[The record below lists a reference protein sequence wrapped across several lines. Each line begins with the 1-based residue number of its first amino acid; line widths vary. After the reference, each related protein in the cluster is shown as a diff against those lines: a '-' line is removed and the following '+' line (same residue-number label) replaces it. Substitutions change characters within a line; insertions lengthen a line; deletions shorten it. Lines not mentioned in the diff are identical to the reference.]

1 MTGEDHTAFI
11 SFDEIERWRA
21 TGKVHGLLDVRE
33 RGEYALGQIP
43 GSCPLPRGLIEICLE
58 RMVPW
63 KDVPLV
69 LYSNAEHRSVLAA
82 RTCLRLG
89 YRDVR
94 VLAGGIQQW
103 SANGRSPAYGVNVIG
118 KTFGEKLSVTDEVQ
132 QLTPDEVAVLAEAG
146 NTLIFDA
153 RTASEYAKGHI
164 PGAYNVPGGQL
175 VPTVFDAGI
184 EQTDRSAPII
194 VHCAGRTRS
203 IVGAYLLRQAGF
215 ENVFALRNGTMAWV
229 MSGRELD
236 REPRPWTGPRADA
249 QGPARSAKFAHEFV
263 RGTHAYPISECEL
276 PAPGEFHRPCYLIDV
291 RMVDEFTAGHIPSA
305 LSCPAG
311 QLANAVDEQ
320 LAARDALLV
329 CYSGSETRAKIG
341 AGLLAR
347 IGYRRVA
354 WLTGG
359 LSAWGGPIETGGPNA
374 YLDDL
379 SFSRPGVQTID
390 GAELADVLRDG
401 TGTLLDV
408 RRSSEYALSHIPGS
422 VWIPRGDLERRIDAH
437 AAPGTRLIVASDREL
452 RSTLAARTL
461 LDLGHRNVSVLEG
474 GINGWICAGRPTEEG
489 LDGADVSLAE
499 AKEDA
504 ELVARRP
511 KLLERNRDDMVR
523 YLDWEERLGT
533 RKQANAESK
542 TGASAGP
549 GGDHGR
555 A

>member
-1 MTGEDHTAFI
+1 MTAEDHVVYI
-11 SFDEIERWRA
+11 SFDEIEHWRA
-21 TGKVHGLLDVRE
+21 TGKVHALLDVRE

-63 KDVPLV
+63 REVPLV

-82 RTCLRLG
+82 QTCLRLG

-94 VLAGGIQQW
+94 VLGGGIHQW

-118 KTFGEKLSVTDEVQ
+118 KTFGERLSVTDEVQ
-132 QLTPDEVAVLAEAG
+132 QLTPDEVAALSESG

-184 EQTDRSAPII
+184 ERADRSAPII

-215 ENVFALRNGTMAWV
+215 DNVFALRNGTMAWV

-236 REPRPWTGPRADA
+236 REPRPWIAPDTGAE
-249 QGPARSAKFAHEFV
+249 GSARSARFAHEFV
-263 RGTHAYPISECEL
+263 RGTHAYPIPESEL
-276 PAPGEFHRPCYLIDV
+276 PAAADSHQPCYLIDV
-291 RMVDEFTAGHIPSA
+291 RMVDEYTAGHIPGA

-320 LAARDALLV
+320 LAVRDALLV
-329 CYSGSETRAKIG
+329 CYSGTETRAKIG

-359 LSAWGGPIETGGPNA
+359 LSDWEGPVETGDPNA

-379 SFSRPGVQTID
+379 AFSRSDVRTIG
-390 GAELADVLRDG
+390 GAELAAVLRDG

-422 VWIPRGDLERRIDAH
+422 VWIPRGDLERRIGAH
-437 AAPGTRLIVASDREL
+437 ASADAQLIVASDREL

-474 GINGWICAGRPTEEG
+474 GINAWISAGRPTEEG

-511 KLLERNRDDMVR
+511 RLLERNRDDMVR

-533 RKQANAESK
+533 EMQANAEPAVR
-542 TGASAGP
+542 ASADP
-549 GGDHGR
+549 GGDHG
-555 A
+555 